1 MAARPPEPE
10 HPPQPG
16 PTLPPTSFSSA
27 IVVHQSPPSKLPI
40 DFSPPLIA
48 MVVVAAAAFL
58 FITYSRLISR
68 HLFPP
73 FLRFIRRHRRRRILF
88 PPSDIGS
95 PPPPYESSDGFYV
108 YSPYGLDESVIKNI
122 PLTIYKFPTKLG
134 FIEVNGF
141 NDCAVCLLDFEEG
154 ECIRTLPL
162 CCHAF
167 HVDCIDMWLRSHATC
182 PLCRAGVY
190 LPPPESPLLSP
201 VMTARIRPSFD
212 EGILLE
218 SMFLEPLPEVD
229 VEQNSG
235 EIQEVFSPERRI
247 IQSEDQRCNR
257 RELDFLLKRSYSFGF
272 ERSFPSERLVM
283 EPATTPYHHR
293 QRRNFFW
300 TKRPS
305 STPFSSIAKS
315 RVFSFRRTMKSP
327 ALFRRRGFFPLS
339 ESSASLRY
347 ASTDEPSRRIK
358 SMASPLFGRAAMFSS
373 SRMRSGDPEALI
385 SPERFNRR

>member
-1 MAARPPEPE
+1 MAARPPEHE
-10 HPPQPG
+10 HSPMLG
-16 PTLPPTSFSSA
+16 PTIPPTPSSSA
-27 IVVHQSPPSKLPI
+27 LLIHQSPPSKQPI

-73 FLRFIRRHRRRRILF
+73 FLRFFRRHRRRRFF
-88 PPSDIGS
+88 PSSDFGS

-108 YSPYGLDESVIKNI
+108 YSPYGLDETVIKNI
-122 PLTIYKFPTKLG
+122 PLTIYQFPTKLG
-134 FIEVNGF
+134 FIEVDGF

-154 ECIRTLPL
+154 EGIRTLPL

-167 HVDCIDMWLRSHATC
+167 HVECIDMWLRSHATC

-190 LPPPESPLLSP
+190 LPPPLESPLLSP
-201 VMTARIRPSFD
+201 LMAARIRPSFD

-229 VEQNSG
+229 LEHNSG
-235 EIQEVFSPERRI
+235 EIQEIFSPERRI
-247 IQSEDQRCNR
+247 IQSEDHRYNR

-283 EPATTPYHHR
+283 EAATTPYHHR
-293 QRRNFFW
+293 QRRSFLW

-305 STPFSSIAKS
+305 STPFRSLAKS
-315 RVFSFRRTMKSP
+315 RVFSFRRTIKSP
-327 ALFRRRGFFPLS
+327 SFFRRRGFFPMS
-339 ESSASLRY
+339 ESSTSLRY
-347 ASTDEPSRRIK
+347 ASTDESSRRMK
-358 SMASPLFGRAAMFSS
+358 PMASPLFARPGIFSS
-373 SRMRSGDPEALI
+373 SRMRTGDPEALI

>member
-1 MAARPPEPE
+1 MAATAT
-10 HPPQPG
+10 PPQQEHHSILG
-16 PTLPPTSFSSA
+16 PTQPPSSYSTSLL
-27 IVVHQSPPSKLPI
+27 INQSPPSKLPI

-68 HLFPP
+68 HIFPP
-73 FLRFIRRHRRRRILF
+73 FLRFFRRHRRRRRFF

-95 PPPPYESSDGFYV
+95 PPHPYESSDGFYV

-134 FIEVNGF
+134 FIEVDGF
-141 NDCAVCLLDFEEG
+141 NDCAVCLLEFEEG
-154 ECIRTLPL
+154 ESMRTLPL
-162 CCHAF
+162 CCHSF

-190 LPPPESPLLSP
+190 LSPTIQSPMMSPL
-201 VMTARIRPSFD
+201 MAARIRPSFD

-218 SMFLEPLPEVD
+218 SMFLEPLPECDDVD
-229 VEQNSG
+229 QNSG
-235 EIQEVFSPERRI
+235 EIQEIYSPE
-247 IQSEDQRCNR
+247 IQSEDHRSNR

-272 ERSFPSERLVM
+272 ERSFPSERLVL

-293 QRRNFFW
+293 QRRSFFW
-300 TKRPS
+300 SKRQS
-305 STPFSSIAKS
+305 STPFKS
-315 RVFSFRRTMKSP
+315 RVFSFRRNIKSP
-327 ALFRRRGFFPLS
+327 AFFRRRGFFPVS

-347 ASTDEPSRRIK
+347 GYTDESSRRMK
-358 SMASPLFGRAAMFSS
+358 ELSLQSPLFGRPSMFSS

-385 SPERFNRR
+385 SPERYNRR